1 LILTFKVVDQDTD
14 CFKSEKV
21 GQILLHLLEKT
32 IVVPL
37 RANLRCEL
45 KSVHNGFL
53 SEFNLSLGQSTL
65 KSELQVVTENLKDLL
80 IRYLEAFILIG
91 FLIESGFTL
100 NCHDDLI
107 ILMHVYNRL
116 NHVLIAKFI

>member
-1 LILTFKVVDQDTD
+1 
-14 CFKSEKV
+14 
-21 GQILLHLLEKT
+21 
-32 IVVPL
+32 VVPL

-53 SEFNLSLGQSTL
+53 SEFNFSLGQSTL
-65 KSELQVVTENLKDLL
+65 KSELQVVTENFKDLL

-91 FLIESGFTL
+91 FLIESGLTL

-107 ILMHVYNRL
+107 ILLHVYD
-116 NHVLIAKFI
+116 